1 MLRGSQGTGGRG
13 KAIAMP
19 MKSKSAS
26 KNISEYHQ
34 GSSYRKMM
42 AKYGKKHADRIAV
55 AAGMSAAR
63 KNKGKKS

>member
-1 MLRGSQGTGGRG
+1 
-13 KAIAMP
+13 MP
-19 MKSKSAS
+19 MRSKDAG
-26 KNISEYHQ
+26 KNVKEFHQ
-34 GSSYRKMM
+34 GSRYRSMM